1 MNIESLNKVK
11 EYLSEEIFRY
21 CLLVNIDPETFD
33 YLNFIDEHKNNLL
46 SMTKKYY
53 PELVIQSEKL
63 KIVEQ
68 KIQQLNLK

>member
-11 EYLSEEIFRY
+11 EYLSQEIFRY
-21 CLLVNIDPETFD
+21 CLLVNINPETFD
-33 YLNFIDEHKNNLL
+33 HVSFVNEHKDNLFSL
-46 SMTKKYY
+46 TKKYY

-68 KIQQLNLK
+68 KIQQLEI